1 MIIKL
6 NYGTN
11 VCLMFFNNLFWQY
24 IKTPSRILFLK
35 FHDDVFTSSAS
46 QAWNSYQYV
55 RKSSW
60 SLEIFSKGLYILVI
74 VKFWCSIC
82 RGLSIGTIKI
92 PFGVELQYSLRV
104 KSMRFKAP
112 GMELTKAPFIYFCL
126 SKIFDLAKVLVKFL
140 QSHLYLTS
148 ATAAQLQWHLS
159 NINMI
164 FSI

>member
-1 MIIKL
+1 MEPLDNSLWHQLTWPLRYKYQIKL
-6 NYGTN
+6 WYKCIINIFQQFILSVYQNTW
-11 VCLMFFNNLFWQY
+11 CLELF
-24 IKTPSRILFLK
+24 SG
-35 FHDDVFTSSAS
+35 D
-46 QAWNSYQYV
+46 
-55 RKSSW
+55 
-60 SLEIFSKGLYILVI
+60 LYILVI

-112 GMELTKAPFIYFCL
+112 GMELTKAPGMELTKAPFIYFCL
-126 SKIFDLAKVLVKFL
+126 SGIFDLAKVPVKFL

-148 ATAAQLQWHLS
+148 ATTAELQWHLS

-164 FSI
+164 FSS